1 MKRSFILLV
10 FVLQFV
16 CATVA
21 QTDWQTM
28 YDDKVIENTNLKQK
42 IHRLQQDSTNLEE
55 RCRAKDA
62 QNGDLREYK
71 RKYESIKIERDSL
84 DKELKNRKEQSSK
97 LLIYE
102 DSIQKMN
109 KRNISLNTKFDSL
122 KNEFNSCVRLNKK
135 YYPIYEQHEQ
145 FIKWLNTTYS
155 STTIDKLYKDS
166 SKELLL
172 FSKDLY
178 NVLNKNVP
186 SVIQQTIECFEAKEQ
201 CSQKFDKTLVDM
213 KRALLL
219 KHNSKTSKDLASQ
232 LEKYATVYAEADS
245 LWNAIKTEVCKEE
258 IVEES
263 FSQIQSKRQIWQR
276 TQKFLNKY
284 PNLAHDYPYIYEE
297 LQKMLREIWKNA
309 NNFNKIP
316 APFK

>member
-21 QTDWQTM
+21 QTDWKTE
-28 YDDKVIENTNLKQK
+28 YERLVVENSDLRQDTTNLARQK
-42 IHRLQQDSTNLEE
+42 KELINQLSAAGDSIRDALNLKAENRKLKSELERARVDSAQLSICQDSVYQLLEE
-55 RCRAKDA
+55 K
-62 QNGDLREYK
+62 
-71 RKYESIKIERDSL
+71 DSL
-84 DKELKNRKEQSSK
+84 QNVVTKSKSDLASCYELNRRNEPLVHQHQNVLSNLKINYSGKSVDVLYNTTTKEQ
-97 LLIYE
+97 LQL
-102 DSIQKMN
+102 
-109 KRNISLNTKFDSL
+109 
-122 KNEFNSCVRLNKK
+122 C
-135 YYPIYEQHEQ
+135 
-145 FIKWLNTTYS
+145 
-155 STTIDKLYKDS
+155 
-166 SKELLL
+166 
-172 FSKDLY
+172 KDLY
-178 NVLNKNVP
+178 GMFGESCP
-186 SVIQQTIECFEAKEQ
+186 ASVIQTIECFEAEGQ
-201 CSQKFDKTLVDM
+201 CSHKFDKTLVDM
-213 KRALLL
+213 KRAPLL
-219 KHNSKTSKDLASQ
+219 KHNSKTSKDLALRLQ
-232 LEKYATVYAEADS
+232 QYATVYAEADS

>member
-1 MKRSFILLV
+1 MLPMS
-10 FVLQFV
+10 FV
-16 CATVA
+16 CADDYELIKRAMQELDSLRDEVTRLQSDLLLKERELTRLQLQFDSAKVDIFNA
-21 QTDWQTM
+21 Q
-28 YDDKVIENTNLKQK
+28 NLKK
-42 IHRLQQDSTNLEE
+42 
-55 RCRAKDA
+55 
-62 QNGDLREYK
+62 
-71 RKYESIKIERDSL
+71 
-84 DKELKNRKEQSSK
+84 
-97 LLIYE
+97 
-102 DSIQKMN
+102 
-109 KRNISLNTKFDSL
+109 
-122 KNEFNSCVRLNKK
+122 LNKK
-135 YYPIYEQHEQ
+135 LTEELTIARKDSITIEQYQDTLAQLRTLQHNIENQKDSIVTELSKSQTTITQYEPKVAQHQ
-145 FIKWLNTTYS
+145 QIVKVIDDSYAS
-155 STTIDKLYKDS
+155 ATIDKLYKES
-166 SKELLL
+166 CKELLL

-186 SVIQQTIECFEAKEQ
+186 LVIQQTIECFEAKEQ
-201 CSQKFDKTLVDM
+201 CSKKFDKISIDM
-213 KRALLL
+213 TRATLL

-245 LWNAIKTEVCKEE
+245 LWNAIKMEVCKEE

-276 TQKFLNKY
+276 TQKFLNKH

>member
-1 MKRSFILLV
+1 MR
-10 FVLQFV
+10 
-16 CATVA
+16 
-21 QTDWQTM
+21 
-28 YDDKVIENTNLKQK
+28 NLDSINSSLYTK
-42 IHRLQQDSTNLEE
+42 I
-55 RCRAKDA
+55 
-62 QNGDLREYK
+62 
-71 RKYESIKIERDSL
+71 DSL
-84 DKELKNRKEQSSK
+84 
-97 LLIYE
+97 
-102 DSIQKMN
+102 
-109 KRNISLNTKFDSL
+109 NI
-122 KNEFNSCVRLNKK
+122 EYNSCIGLNKK
-135 YYPIYEQHEQ
+135 YYPIYTQHEE

-155 STTIDKLYKDS
+155 FATIDKLYKES
-166 SKELLL
+166 SKEQLL
-172 FSKDLY
+172 FSKDIY
-178 NVLNKNVP
+178 KALNKNIP
-186 SVIQQTIECFEAKEQ
+186 LVIQQTIECFEAKEQ
-201 CSQKFDKTLVDM
+201 CSHKFDKTLVDM

-297 LQKMLREIWKNA
+297 LQKMLCEIWKNA

-316 APFK
+316 APFR